1 MKCTFDVYKLICIHV
16 PCLFVLEYFE
26 YICPVSFCF
35 WVFGIYY
42 MSFLSSEYLEYFAPD
57 FLLHPDIS
65 TKQENLN
72 TKQVNWMFRMWFWPV
87 KALKINSMPFLA
99 LFVNQQ
105 NNLLG
110 YYTFSGILII
120 SKVVSTEKK
129 TQLYFCSSAK

>member
-1 MKCTFDVYKLICIHV
+1 MSHVFLFQSISNIYV
-16 PCLFVLEYFE
+16 PCLFVSEYLEYI
-26 YICPVSFCF
+26 ICP
-35 WVFGIYY
+35 